1 MTINIG
7 KMKEKQEIVTD
18 YDKTIEKIIPI
29 FNNKNLKFSL
39 GVLEEVG
46 KRLTKKAIV
55 KTPKTKEQAFLELQ
69 EIALSLGLV
78 PMNFSR

>member
-1 MTINIG
+1 
-7 KMKEKQEIVTD
+7 MKEKQEIVTD

-55 KTPKTKEQAFLELQ
+55 KTPKTKEQSFLELQ